1 MEKKEN
7 RGGARPN
14 AGRKRLAVRKKVFT
28 TRISPAAIERLE
40 LYAKDRQMSMQ
51 DALDEILTKANI

>member
-14 AGRKRLAVRKKVFT
+14 AGRKRLPVRKQVFT
-28 TRISPAAIERLE
+28 TRIRPATIERLR
-40 LYAKDRQMSMQ
+40 LYAKTRQMSVQ
-51 DALDEILTKANI
+51 DAS